1 MANEF
6 KQTDATT
13 REFTLE
19 FLEQITDNFS
29 EEKIIGRGG
38 YGVVYKVSVSMNHLL
53 FQNAMLCYYHN
64 YNDIYNLLT
73 GSSRK
78 WGRDCTQKASS
89 HAGTR

>member
-53 FQNAMLCYYHN
+53 FQNAML
-64 YNDIYNLLT
+64 LSQL
-73 GSSRK
+73 
-78 WGRDCTQKASS
+78 Q
-89 HAGTR
+89 